1 MKVKFHYQKGY
12 LYEDHGAWYVQYR
25 QRISQLDGSSQ
36 LKRVSKCL
44 GRSNDFSNIFEVEK
58 SRESFMQSVNQ
69 DRLSTNSRITL
80 TAFVEGLYLPWTK
93 EERRAS
99 TSTGHR
105 QIWINHLHDRVG
117 ELRLREFRTVDASR
131 MLRAVA
137 KEKDLTKTTL
147 QHIKSVLSTIFT
159 CAKNEG
165 AFDGAN
171 PVDGVLIPW
180 NAREPGE
187 THAYDLG
194 QVLQILDLLP
204 LLAKNLIAT
213 AAFAGLRRGEL
224 RGLEWTDYTGT
235 EIKINRSMWR
245 SVVSLP
251 KTRASRDSVP
261 INPALAEILDAY
273 RRSAGNPEFGSVFRS
288 DDGLPINL
296 DNVVRR
302 MIRPALEAIDLPW
315 HGWHAFR
322 RGLASNLYAMG
333 ASDKVV
339 QRILRHSRPHVTK
352 ERYIKVF
359 DRTVLEAAKKMQN
372 GIEELRQAKESC
384 RQLELGFG
392 GGVERPRTAPEE
404 HPAFTR
410 LAASSLSGQQ
420 LASTLS

>member
-1 MKVKFHYQKGY
+1 MKPYSRYQKGY
-12 LYEDHGAWYVQYR
+12 LYEEHGAWYVRYR
-25 QRISQLDGSSQ
+25 QRVPQEDGSSR
-36 LKRVSKCL
+36 LKHISKHL
-44 GRSNDFSNIFEVEK
+44 GRSKDFSNLFAVE
-58 SRESFMQSVNQ
+58 RCRASFMQTINQ

-80 TAFVEGLYLPWTK
+80 TTFVEGLYLPWTK

-105 QIWINHLHDRVG
+105 QIWINHLRDRVG

-147 QHIKSVLSTIFT
+147 QHIKSVLRTIFT
-159 CAKNEG
+159 YAKNEG
-165 AFDGAN
+165 AFDGTN

-180 NAREPGE
+180 NAKEPGE
-187 THAYDLG
+187 TRAYDLG

-204 LLAKNLIAT
+204 LLAKSLVAT

-235 EIKINRSMWR
+235 ELRINRSMWR

-261 INPALAEILDAY
+261 IIPALAEILDAY
-273 RRSAGNPEFGSVFRS
+273 RKSMGNSELGFVFRS
-288 DDGLPINL
+288 SDGLPSNL
-296 DNVVRR
+296 DRVERR
-302 MIRPALEAIDLPW
+302 VIRPALEAIGLPW

-333 ASDKVV
+333 APDKVV

-359 DRTVLEAAKKMQN
+359 DRTVLEAAEKLQI
-372 GIEELRQAKESC
+372 GIEELRKTKERC
-384 RQLELGFG
+384 RQLELPFED
-392 GGVERPRTAPEE
+392 GVEGPTTGLAEC
-404 HPAFTR
+404 PAFSR
-410 LAASSLSGQQ
+410 LADSALSGQQ

>member
-1 MKVKFHYQKGY
+1 
-12 LYEDHGAWYVQYR
+12 
-25 QRISQLDGSSQ
+25 
-36 LKRVSKCL
+36 
-44 GRSNDFSNIFEVEK
+44 
-58 SRESFMQSVNQ
+58 MQNVNQ

-80 TAFVEGLYLPWTK
+80 TTFVEGLYLPWTK

-105 QIWINHLHDRVG
+105 QIWINHLRDRVG

-137 KEKDLTKTTL
+137 QEKDLTKTTL

-159 CAKNEG
+159 YAKNEG
-165 AFDGAN
+165 AFDGTN

-180 NAREPGE
+180 NARGPGE
-187 THAYDLG
+187 TRAYDLG

-204 LLAKNLIAT
+204 LLAKSLIAT

-235 EIKINRSMWR
+235 ELRINRSMWR

-261 INPALAEILDAY
+261 IIPALAEILDAY
-273 RRSAGNPEFGSVFRS
+273 RRSTGNPELGFVFRS
-288 DDGLPINL
+288 SDGLPISL
-296 DNVVRR
+296 DKVARR
-302 MIRPALEAIDLPW
+302 VIRPALESIHLQW

-333 ASDKVV
+333 APDKVV

-359 DRTVLEAAKKMQN
+359 DRTVLEAAEKMQKR
-372 GIEELRQAKESC
+372 IEELRQVTEPC
-384 RQLELGFG
+384 RQLELSFG
-392 GGVERPRTAPEE
+392 DGVERPRTALAE
-404 HPAFTR
+404 HPAFSR
-410 LAASSLSGQQ
+410 LADSSLSGQQ